1 MRKMRKF
8 RDYLIET
15 LQDPEE
21 ATAYLQVTLEEYMAD
36 NNTEAFL
43 LALRTVAEAHGG
55 LQEIAKRSHIDVQ
68 KLDVALSPHEKPQLD
83 KLNMILNGL
92 GYRLSIEPLEAPM
105 SG

>member
-1 MRKMRKF
+1 MRKMRKY

-43 LALRTVAEAHGG
+43 LALRTIAEAQGG
-55 LQEIAKRSHIDVQ
+55 LSELARRTCLNRQNLYRT
-68 KLDVALSPHEKPQLD
+68 LSSNGNP
-83 KLNMILNGL
+83 KLNTLGTILNGL
-92 GYRLSIEPLEAPM
+92 GYRLSVEPLK
-105 SG
+105 GK